1 MLPDSHFI
9 LSVLAFIVIAWVWST
24 LWFSPF
30 KKGWRGFVECAGWS
44 GFAAMFLSLFMLFAA
59 QMINRPIR
67 DGEFLTVALI
77 ELVVFVISTVC
88 ICIPDWLPA
97 GNDVNDAE

>member
-9 LSVLAFIVIAWVWST
+9 LSVLAFIVIAWVWNT

-30 KKGWRGFVECAGWS
+30 KKGWRGFVECVGWS

-88 ICIPDWLPA
+88 ICIPNWLPA
-97 GNDVNDAE
+97 GNDVKDAE

>member
-9 LSVLAFIVIAWVWST
+9 LSVLAFIVIAWVWNT

-30 KKGWRGFVECAGWS
+30 KKGWRGFVECVGWS

-77 ELVVFVISTVC
+77 ELAVFVISTVC

-97 GNDVNDAE
+97 GNDVKDAE